1 MSDYVT
7 YIQTE
12 ALQQLIA
19 ICRSG
24 MPDEVCGLVAY
35 RTDDPKRVVSAIM
48 PLQNA
53 HPSPRHHFELDP
65 AEWVSAYFQ
74 LLRDGYSVAG
84 IYHSHPN
91 GPAFPSETDLA
102 QRLWEP
108 APPKNKPSGSAE
120 GLQMWIISLAD
131 LEAPLVAVFAPSA
144 QGAKRSVLAEVGI

>member
-7 YIQTE
+7 YIQSE

-24 MPDEVCGLVAY
+24 MPDEVCGLAAY

-48 PLQNA
+48 PLRNA
-53 HPSPRHHFELDP
+53 HPSPRHRFELDP

-74 LLRDGYSVAG
+74 LLQDGYSVAG

-91 GPAFPSETDLA
+91 GPAYPSETDLA
-102 QRLWEP
+102 QPIWNPSQR
-108 APPKNKPSGSAE
+108 KNKPSGYAE

-131 LEAPLVAVFAPSA
+131 VEAPSAAVFAPSA
-144 QGAKRSVLAEVGI
+144 QGAKRLVLAEVGI